1 MSDVAD
7 AVDAIEQATDAM
19 DNLTKYQKRQEAYDK
34 RQEDAHALHAL
45 EVNSVIRH
53 RGAVE
58 GFLASQVETNREY
71 NAIVVG
77 MVRAQERQAAALESI
92 ARSMELR
99 AEPVTFVKLP

>member
-7 AVDAIEQATDAM
+7 AVDAIEQAAGAM

-34 RQEDAHALHAL
+34 RQEDAHALYAL
-45 EVNSVIRH
+45 EINSVIRH

-71 NAIVVG
+71 NVLVVG
-77 MVRAQERQAAALESI
+77 MVRAQERQATALEQI
-92 ARSMELR
+92 AHTLTRIANKVEI
-99 AEPVTFVKLP
+99 EP